1 MHQSNENWHEEWR
14 RSEEAER
21 LAFNDWCKSEEAQQ
35 LAAKKLQTDSF
46 DGVYIGVSNVNDDL
60 PEQPCAESAIQAVQF
75 ERNVSVKT
83 LFVDVHNKS
92 EGFEYNAKNVEMFL
106 ICQKE
111 ILCRAYGNSVP
122 NNAYISCY

>member
-1 MHQSNENWHEEWR
+1 MMQHSYEED
-14 RSEEAER
+14 ER

-35 LAAKKLQTDSF
+35 LAAKKWQTDSF

-60 PEQPCAESAIQAVQF
+60 PEQSCAESAIQAVQS
-75 ERNVSVKT
+75 ERNISVNT
-83 LFVDVHNKS
+83 LFVDVHNKL
-92 EGFEYNAKNVEMFL
+92 EGFEYDAKNVEMFL